1 MPAWP
6 AESGFHGLKRPVL
19 LRHEGMRPMHRD
31 DSYLDIVTCIIFPD
45 ALLIDNDGACPGFRW
60 NKVCW
65 IRQCIQ
71 SASIGCFRSHNIA
84 GKMHD
89 VVAIR
94 DISFTG
100 L

>member
-6 AESGFHGLKRPVL
+6 AESGFHGLKNPVL
-19 LRHEGMRPMHRD
+19 LRHEGMCPVHRD
-31 DSYLDIVTCIIFPD
+31 DSYLEIVTCIIFPD
-45 ALLIDNDGACPGFRW
+45 ALLIDNDGVCPGFRW
-60 NKVCW
+60 NKICR

-89 VVAIR
+89 AVSIR

>member
-1 MPAWP
+1 
-6 AESGFHGLKRPVL
+6 
-19 LRHEGMRPMHRD
+19 MHRD
-31 DSYLDIVTCIIFPD
+31 DSYLDIVTCIIFRD
-45 ALLIDNDGACPGFRW
+45 ALLIDNDGVCPGFRW

-71 SASIGCFRSHNIA
+71 SESIGCFRSHIIA
-84 GKMHD
+84 GKID
-89 VVAIR
+89 DAVAIR